1 MRVSKMECR
10 LQIYKFILLCWNRFL
25 TTFVFSVW
33 SLYSDDADEENTNF
47 FANQHSVFSEF
58 CQALWFALIANTD
71 VICYM
76 FIFLNTI
83 LSMSIATLPM
93 SLCVCLW
100 ATLTIPRP
108 SKRFWLTIIAY
119 TEVKILTTFSLLY
132 VNEPIAPVPLIL
144 LFCIVFGIWQNNAKV
159 VNWNSL
165 YSKWFFTWFTS
176 FQINLFTVLGLLGIF
191 SSNNFSLSQGK
202 NRQIRCHIQ
211 TYPFALCTVSQVMNA
226 SQVTFENYFK
236 LF

>member
-1 MRVSKMECR
+1 MRVSKIECR

-25 TTFVFSVW
+25 TTYVFSVW

-58 CQALWFALIANTD
+58 CQASWFALIANTD
-71 VICYM
+71 VICYL

-93 SLCVCLW
+93 SLCVCSW

-119 TEVKILTTFSLLY
+119 TEVKILTTFSL
-132 VNEPIAPVPLIL
+132 
-144 LFCIVFGIWQNNAKV
+144 CK
-159 VNWNSL
+159 S
-165 YSKWFFTWFTS
+165 
-176 FQINLFTVLGLLGIF
+176 
-191 SSNNFSLSQGK
+191 
-202 NRQIRCHIQ
+202 C
-211 TYPFALCTVSQVMNA
+211 
-226 SQVTFENYFK
+226 K
-236 LF
+236 LK